1 MFIVGAER
9 HSGHIADLAPVNVSA
24 DIVAFL
30 LLHIETSGHR
40 HRLALFSLSVNTN
53 LREDSVVRLT
63 ILIIDIPPPTHL
75 SGNISALLASLLF
88 GDLDTAG
95 LRLCVTNLL
104 RHHPA
109 LLYRF
114 LLTQLHWLLDLYR
127 EANLPMI

>member
-40 HRLALFSLSVNTN
+40 HRLALLSLSVNTN

-63 ILIIDIPPPTHL
+63 ILIIATHL

-114 LLTQLHWLLDLYR
+114 LLTQLHWLLDFYR